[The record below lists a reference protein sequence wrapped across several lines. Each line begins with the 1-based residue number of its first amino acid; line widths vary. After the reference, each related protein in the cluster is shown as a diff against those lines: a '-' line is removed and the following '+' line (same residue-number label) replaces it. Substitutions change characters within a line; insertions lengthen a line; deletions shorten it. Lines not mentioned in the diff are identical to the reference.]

1 MFVNATKRLRSS
13 LLRVHLAVNTRRLCT
28 SSLGGQQLPHECHQ
42 AIAIFA
48 SVKRIW
54 PPSCVVC

>member
-28 SSLGGQQLPHECHQ
+28 SSLGGSSCLMN
-42 AIAIFA
+42 AT
-48 SVKRIW
+48 KRLR
-54 PPSCVVC
+54 SSLL